1 MDKDDRNIEV
11 TQSIADVFTPVFSG
25 LATLGTG
32 TVYSATA
39 IDHDNG
45 KIAYGAGGSQEEAE
59 QDALDK
65 LESGDCEEY
74 YEGKF

>member
-1 MDKDDRNIEV
+1 MSKNIEV
-11 TQSIADVFTPVFSG
+11 TESIADVFTPIFSG

-32 TVYSATA
+32 TAYSATA

-45 KIAYGAGGSQEEAE
+45 KIAHSSGSTKEEAE
-59 QDALDK
+59 QDALDR
-65 LESGDCEEY
+65 LESGDCEDH